1 MFGKRR
7 PRLLERPRYPDADE
21 PLIDDPTKIVGEI
34 LTILRPRV
42 RTGMP
47 YAELIAKLTE
57 IEYRPWLD
65 RTRPRLSAILTPL
78 GIEKQQWHIGS
89 NHVRWATR

>member
-1 MFGKRR
+1 
-7 PRLLERPRYPDADE
+7 
-21 PLIDDPTKIVGEI
+21 
-34 LTILRPRV
+34 
-42 RTGMP
+42 MP

-89 NHVRWATR
+89 NHVRWATRWNNLHRWRWQWMKND

>member
-1 MFGKRR
+1 MRC
-7 PRLLERPRYPDADE
+7 LENGTPPRYPDADK
-21 PLIDDPTKIVGEI
+21 PLVDDARKIVREI
-34 LTILRPRV
+34 LTILMPRV

-65 RTRPRLSAILTPL
+65 RTRRRLSAILAPL
-78 GIEKQQWHIGS
+78 GIEKQQWHIDS
-89 NHVRWATR
+89 NHVRWATP